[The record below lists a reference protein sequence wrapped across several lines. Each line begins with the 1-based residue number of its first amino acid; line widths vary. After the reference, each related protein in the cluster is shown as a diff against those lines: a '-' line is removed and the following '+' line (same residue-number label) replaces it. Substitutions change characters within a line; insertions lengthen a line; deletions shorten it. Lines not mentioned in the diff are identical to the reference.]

1 MFVFIISKS
10 SLHEMTLS
18 QDNTPG
24 QLSLFR
30 QWISQSAAH
39 IKLPTVGS
47 HGLELIFQETVS
59 NIISNSVGI

>member
-1 MFVFIISKS
+1 
-10 SLHEMTLS
+10 MTLS